1 MKIEVCCGSVDDAI
15 SAQAG
20 GADRIELNSAL
31 FLGGLTPSPGC
42 FAGVK
47 SATALPVVTMVRPRA
62 GGFSYTETEI
72 DAMRRDIEYYVE
84 NGSDGI
90 VFGVLRDDGTVDV
103 GRCRELIERCAGA
116 EKVFHRA
123 IDVVPDALD
132 AIEALIDLGFD
143 RVLTSGQA
151 ARAVDGIDM
160 LTRMIAHAR
169 GRIEILPGGGINV
182 ANYRLIVEKTRCDS
196 IHVSPR
202 RAVVDRSATGNPAIH
217 FGGALYPSEDGYTI
231 ADAAQIAAF
240 SRGSESG

>member
-15 SAQAG
+15 AAQAG

-47 SATALPVVTMVRPRA
+47 CATELPVVTMIRPRP
-62 GGFSYTETEI
+62 GGFSYSETDI
-72 DAMRRDIEYYVE
+72 DVMRRDIEFYVE
-84 NGSDGI
+84 RGCDGI
-90 VFGVLRDDGTVDV
+90 VFGVLRDDGTIDV
-103 GRCRELIERCAGA
+103 RRCRELIERCADA

-123 IDVVPDALD
+123 IDVVPDAFD

-160 LTRMIAHAR
+160 LTRMIEHAR

-182 ANYRLIVEKTRCDS
+182 GNYRLIVEKTGCES

-202 RAVVDRSATGNPAIH
+202 RAVEDRSATGNTAIH
-217 FGGALYPSEDGYTI
+217 FGGALYPSEAGYSI
-231 ADAAQIAAF
+231 ADAQHIAAF
-240 SRGSESG
+240 RERSSDG

>member
-1 MKIEVCCGSVDDAI
+1 MKIEVCCGSLDDAI
-15 SAQAG
+15 AAQAG

-42 FAGVK
+42 FACVK
-47 SATALPVVTMVRPRA
+47 RATELPVVTMIRPRP
-62 GGFSYTETEI
+62 GGFSYSEADI
-72 DAMRRDIEYYVE
+72 DVMRRDIEFYVE
-84 NGSDGI
+84 RGCDGI
-90 VFGVLRDDGTVDV
+90 VFGVLRDDGTIDV
-103 GRCRELIERCAGA
+103 RGCRELIERCADA

-123 IDVVPDALD
+123 IDVVPDAFD

-160 LTRMIAHAR
+160 LTRMIERAR

-182 ANYRLIVEKTRCDS
+182 GNHRLIVEKTGCRS

-202 RAVVDRSATGNPAIH
+202 RAVEDRSATGNTAIH
-217 FGGALYPSEDGYTI
+217 FGGALYPSEAGYSI
-231 ADAAQIAAF
+231 ADAQHIAAF
-240 SRGSESG
+240 RGRPSDG